1 MFFFFKQKTAYE
13 MRISDW
19 SSDVCSSDLADI
31 PVADVQIFEV
41 EDCLLVAIREDL
53 DDRAVMELQDRLTE
67 RISRTHARGV
77 LIDISALDVVDTFI
91 GRMLGS
97 LARMA
102 AILDA
107 ASVLVGMRPAVAITL
122 VELGMHL
129 EGVRTAPNVER
140 GLRLIRGQID
150 GRTAVDDR

>member
-1 MFFFFKQKTAYE
+1 M
-13 MRISDW
+13 D
-19 SSDVCSSDLADI
+19 DLDD
-31 PVADVQIFEV
+31 PSVEVQIFEV
-41 EDCLLVAIREDL
+41 EDCLLVAIQEDL
-53 DDRAVMELQDRLTE
+53 DDRSVMQLQDRLTE

-97 LARMA
+97 IARMA

-129 EGVRTAPNVER
+129 EGVRTALNVDR
-140 GLRLIRGQID
+140 GLRLIRNQID
-150 GRTAVDDR
+150 RRASADGG